1 MDVAHCRINLLYD
14 RLDTAEVFTR
24 EWEQHTGRTFN
35 RWADV
40 ATIIG
45 LLDSDRRHPPAH
57 GRQHDIEAM
66 LQRAVNE
73 IDSA

>member
-1 MDVAHCRINLLYD
+1 VDCETGNAFAAWRRTAI
-14 RLDTAEVFTR
+14 AEVFTR
-24 EWEQHTGRTFN
+24 ELEQHNGRMFN

-45 LLDSDRRHPPAH
+45 MLDSDHRHPPAH

-66 LQRAVNE
+66 LKRAVNE
-73 IDSA
+73 IGGA

>member
-1 MDVAHCRINLLYD
+1 MRRRIA
-14 RLDTAEVFTR
+14 TAEVFTR
-24 EWEQHTGRTFN
+24 EWEQHNGRMFN

-45 LLDSDRRHPPAH
+45 MLDSDRRHPPAH

-73 IDSA
+73 IGGA

>member
-1 MDVAHCRINLLYD
+1 
-14 RLDTAEVFTR
+14 VFTR
-24 EWEQHTGRTFN
+24 EWEQHNGRMLN

-40 ATIIG
+40 ATILG
-45 LLDSDRRHPPAH
+45 MLDSDRRHPPAH

-66 LQRAVNE
+66 LTRAVNE

>member
-1 MDVAHCRINLLYD
+1 MEPEPYDVGEPRPRN
-14 RLDTAEVFTR
+14 
-24 EWEQHTGRTFN
+24 GRMFN

-45 LLDSDRRHPPAH
+45 MLDSDRRHPPAH

-66 LQRAVNE
+66 LQSRQ
-73 IDSA
+73 